1 MRCIILFSIFLLF
14 FVFTASERHPAGKF
28 TGSFNSYIGNWQIF
42 VLGGGGGCPQNANN
56 GICFEAGVK
65 GCFPWGL
72 QPAGW
77 WTRNIRCLPN
87 KNCWCYHNW
96 CPPNANNGICFQA
109 GVKGCYRLGWQ
120 PAGWTTDDTN
130 CLALMDCFCYKAPP
144 PGNKYGMEYE
154 LKYVKK

>member
-1 MRCIILFSIFLLF
+1 MRCILLFSMFLLF
-14 FVFTASERHPAGKF
+14 FVFTASQRNPDSVLDDDDGGAGKC

-87 KNCWCYHNW
+87 QNCWCYHNW
-96 CPPNANNGICFQA
+96 CPPNANNGICFIA
-109 GVKGCYRLGWQ
+109 GVKGCYPMGAQPVGW
-120 PAGWTTDDTN
+120 WTKN
-130 CLALMDCFCYKAPP
+130 IRCLPNKDCLCYHAP
-144 PGNKYGMEYE
+144 
-154 LKYVKK
+154 